1 MVGVLEYKIDHIIV
15 KAKLFKKKAKDMRLL
30 VTGGLGFIGSNF
42 ILRIL
47 EKHPDFKIINIDA
60 CLPGSNLRN
69 LPRLK
74 SQKYSYVKG
83 NITDKKL
90 VDNLISKSDIVV
102 NFAAESHVDRSISN
116 PRPFIDS
123 NIIGVYTILE
133 AIRKHK
139 KRMIQIS
146 TDEVFGSLKLG
157 SANEE
162 FSFSPS
168 SPYAASKASAE
179 MLVKSY
185 VATYNCDAIITRCTN
200 NYGPR
205 QSPEKLIPKVILL
218 AEKNQKIPIYGNG
231 KNIRDWIFVLDHCDA
246 ILRVLFKGKKGES
259 YNIAGKNEIDNITI
273 VKKILTIMGRS
284 KELMHF
290 TMDRPGHD
298 FRYSLDSK
306 KIHKELRWKPSY
318 NFEEGLKLTI
328 EWYMKSKEWYKG
340 ISSKDMRTV
349 SWKTR

>member
-1 MVGVLEYKIDHIIV
+1 MQPR
-15 KAKLFKKKAKDMRLL
+15 DMRLL

-47 EKHPDFKIINIDA
+47 EKHPDIKITNIDA
-60 CLPGSNLRN
+60 CLHGSNPKN
-69 LPRLK
+69 LPKIK
-74 SQKYSYVKG
+74 SQNYFYVKG
-83 NITDKKL
+83 NITDKKI
-90 VDNLISKSDIVV
+90 VDKLISKSDIIV
-102 NFAAESHVDRSISN
+102 NFAAESHVDRSISD

-146 TDEVFGSLKLG
+146 TDEVFGSLKSS
-157 SANEE
+157 SANEG
-162 FSFSPS
+162 FPFNPS

-185 VATYNCDAIITRCTN
+185 VTTYNCDAIITRCTN

-218 AEKNQKIPIYGNG
+218 AEKKQKIPIYGTG

-246 ILRVLFKGKKGES
+246 ILKILFKGKKGES
-259 YNIAGKNEIDNITI
+259 YNIAGKDEIDNITI
-273 VKKILTIMGRS
+273 VKKILNIMGKS
-284 KELMHF
+284 KELMYF
-290 TMDRPGHD
+290 IKDRPGHD
-298 FRYSLDSK
+298 FRYSLDSE
-306 KIHKELRWKPSY
+306 KIHKELHWKPSY
-318 NFEEGLKLTI
+318 NFEKGLEHTI
-328 EWYMKSKEWYKG
+328 SWYIENKELYKN
-340 ISSKDMRTV
+340 ITAKEMTSV